1 MKKNYT
7 ISIPVKTFWTIV
19 VPLFLVACVLGVIT
33 GFFFVDKMVMPQIA
47 GVNRDIIEVP
57 GVSGLPYEEARQKL
71 YESGLLTEI
80 RSKEFDSKIPEDG
93 VISQTPEKGEKVK
106 KGRKIAVILSKGKEV
121 AVIPDVRN
129 LTERQARIEM
139 KKSGFTIG
147 NVKKTFSETIPAE
160 SIIDAF
166 PQCGTTVSR
175 ALEVD
180 LIVSKGVK
188 PTHTDVPNMVGE
200 SITSAK
206 EKLAESNLNVGKI
219 SYENNPS
226 LLPGTII
233 SQSAAPGSQLPLD
246 ASVDLVVSVIRK

>member
-7 ISIPVKTFWTIV
+7 ISIPVKTFWTII
-19 VPLFLVACVLGVIT
+19 VPSFLVTCILGAVT
-33 GFFFVDKMVMPQIA
+33 GFFFVDKIVMPQIA
-47 GVNRDIIEVP
+47 GVNRDILEVP
-57 GVSGLPYEEARQKL
+57 GVNGLSYEAARQKL
-71 YESGLLTEI
+71 YEAGLLTEI
-80 RSKEFDSKIPEDG
+80 RSREFDSNLPEDA

-106 KGRKIAVILSKGKEV
+106 KGRKIAIVLSKGKEV
-121 AVIPDVRN
+121 AVIPDVRS

-147 NVKKTFSETIPAE
+147 KVKKTFHETVPNE
-160 SIIDAF
+160 SVIDAF
-166 PQCGTTVSR
+166 PQSGTTVSR

-180 LIVSKGVK
+180 LIISKGVK
-188 PTHTDVPNMVGE
+188 PTHTEVPNMVGE

-206 EKLAESNLNVGKI
+206 EKLAESNLNAGKI

-233 SQSAAPGSQLPLD
+233 SQSAAPGSRLPLD
-246 ASVDLVVSVIRK
+246 SSVDLVVSVIRK